1 MTIQEK
7 SIARMRRQKRVRK
20 KVLGTDGRPR
30 VCVFRSKKHVYAQVI
45 SDDRGATLLSVST
58 LSKGLMDKVK
68 NTRGVEAAR
77 QVGLAVAEICKEKNI
92 KRVVFDRNGFLYHGR
107 VKAVA
112 DGAREGG
119 LEF

>member
-1 MTIQEK
+1 
-7 SIARMRRQKRVRK
+7 
-20 KVLGTDGRPR
+20 
-30 VCVFRSKKHVYAQVI
+30 VFRSKKHVYAQVI
-45 SDDRGATLLSVST
+45 SDDRGMTLLSAST
-58 LSKGLMDKVK
+58 LSKGLSDKIK

-92 KRVVFDRNGFLYHGR
+92 KRVIFDRNGFLYHGR
-107 VKAVA
+107 VKALA